1 MTEIL
6 IGVQCFKESCSSTP
20 LGGRCLEIRGNSYEY
35 TIRYG
40 IWTPPQGSQIP
51 CGNQAGVR
59 PEGPGTQSER
69 RSCRPVCTGPLSP
82 FLEFPTPAPILFP
95 RASNTKL
102 SVARHSLTCNSIIT
116 RMLECDLTPAGDPQE
131 SQCRLAWM
139 HQGRGERSLVWG
151 MRNSSLC
158 PASKSSMVTL
168 AVARDDILAARHP
181 GHASKHSHW
190 MDPRFANYQGGA
202 RYHS

>member
-1 MTEIL
+1 
-6 IGVQCFKESCSSTP
+6 
-20 LGGRCLEIRGNSYEY
+20 
-35 TIRYG
+35 
-40 IWTPPQGSQIP
+40 
-51 CGNQAGVR
+51 
-59 PEGPGTQSER
+59 
-69 RSCRPVCTGPLSP
+69 
-82 FLEFPTPAPILFP
+82 
-95 RASNTKL
+95 
-102 SVARHSLTCNSIIT
+102 
-116 RMLECDLTPAGDPQE
+116 MLECDLTPAGDPQE

-190 MDPRFANYQGGA
+190 MDPRFANYQGVRGTTA
-202 RYHS
+202 SSDMDFPMLPTRTHSLSHSRGNLQQSIRLVSSLAIGVEALGTASSVLPCAHVANCKCVPPACATQQYRRQP